1 MLTLLRIL
9 TGVCGLGCLLIG
21 MIWWLQPGVAAEILG
36 ASLLEGTGLSAQIG
50 DSGAF
55 FVGSGSLLAWGAFS
69 NRATLV
75 LVGGVLVG
83 LVIPGRVLSA
93 VVHGGSWTPDEII
106 GECVIVIL
114 ALATASA
121 IQRHNR
127 SSLFR

>member
-114 ALATASA
+114 ALTTASA